1 MTTLLQP
8 LRAFLRLS
16 RRARQTGRSG
26 QTLVEYALIICM
38 MSILAIAIYT
48 LLNGQI
54 ERIFSVIANNL
65 DTSQGSH

>member
-1 MTTLLQP
+1 MTTLIHP
-8 LRAFLRLS
+8 LRAFFRLR
-16 RRARQTGRSG
+16 RSGKKG

-54 ERIFSVIANNL
+54 ERVFSAVANNL
-65 DTSQGSH
+65 DTSQASH

>member
-1 MTTLLQP
+1 MTTFIQP
-8 LRAFLRLS
+8 LRAFIRLP
-16 RRARQTGRSG
+16 RSGKTG

-38 MSILAIAIYT
+38 LSILAIAIYT

-54 ERIFSVIANNL
+54 ERIFSAIANNL

>member
-8 LRAFLRLS
+8 LRAFLRL
-16 RRARQTGRSG
+16 RRSGKTG